1 MDLQLSN
8 QYFLVGGAGSGFGK
22 AVAEALISEGAHVLA
37 VSRTAEKLETLKVSN
52 AEKTETIAAD
62 LTKDSTHNLIL
73 DYFKDKTLSGAFINA
88 GGPPAGGFFDTDM
101 DAWDEAWKN
110 VVRWK
115 IALTQKILPLLQ
127 ANQYGRLLYLESVS
141 VKQPVANLILS
152 NAMRPAIVGMVKTL
166 AQEVARDG
174 ITLNILAPGYH
185 STAAMERLFAKK
197 SEAEGISIEQA
208 KAAFE
213 KEIPVGGMGKPEELA
228 SLALWLLSPLS
239 RYVTGQIVDHAGGL
253 VKAMI

>member
-1 MDLQLSN
+1 MDLQIKN

-22 AVAEALISEGAHVLA
+22 AVAEALAHEDAHVLA
-37 VSRTAEKLETLKVSN
+37 VSRTAEKLKHLQNSN
-52 AEKTETIAAD
+52 SRNIEIIAAD
-62 LTKDSTHNLIL
+62 LTKDTTHDLIL
-73 DYFKDKTLSGAFINA
+73 DYFKDKKLSGTFINA
-88 GGPPAGGFFDTDM
+88 GGPPAGGFDDVNM
-101 DAWDEAWKN
+101 VAWDEAWKN

-115 IALTQKILPLLQ
+115 IALSKKLIPLFK
-127 ANQYGRLLYLESVS
+127 ANHYGRLLYLESVS
-141 VKQPVANLILS
+141 VKQPVPNLILS
-152 NAMRPAIVGMVKTL
+152 NALRPAVVGMVKTL

-197 SEAEGISIEQA
+197 SEVEGISTEEA
-208 KAAFE
+208 RAAFE
-213 KEIPVGGMGKPEELA
+213 QEIPVGGMGKPEELA

-253 VKAMI
+253 VKAMV

>member
-1 MDLQLSN
+1 MDLQLKN
-8 QYFLVGGAGSGFGK
+8 QYFLVGGAASGFGK
-22 AVAEALISEGAHVLA
+22 AVAEALAHEGAHVLA
-37 VSRTAEKLETLKVSN
+37 VSRTAEKLNHLQNTNSGNIDIL
-52 AEKTETIAAD
+52 AAD
-62 LTKDSTHNLIL
+62 LTKDSTHDLIL
-73 DYFKDKTLSGAFINA
+73 DYFKEKTLSGVFINA
-88 GGPPAGGFFDTDM
+88 GGPPAGGFFDTGM

-127 ANQYGRLLYLESVS
+127 TNQYGRLLYLESVS
-141 VKQPVANLILS
+141 VKQPVPNLILS
-152 NAMRPAIVGMVKTL
+152 NAMRSAVVGMVKTL
-166 AQEVARDG
+166 AQEVARNG

-208 KAAFE
+208 KTAFE

-253 VKAMI
+253 VKAMV